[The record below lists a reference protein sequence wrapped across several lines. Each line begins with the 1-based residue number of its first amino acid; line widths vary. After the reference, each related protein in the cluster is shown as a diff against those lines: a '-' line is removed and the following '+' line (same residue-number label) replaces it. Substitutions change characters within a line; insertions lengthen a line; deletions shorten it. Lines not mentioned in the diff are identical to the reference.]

1 MPPPNSFSRP
11 GRIDARPSNVAYD
24 PTTGTGTG
32 RTARRS
38 MGSFS
43 GLNNYYALQDRTQP
57 AFASR
62 DGIYGMG
69 PSAEEESRVAT
80 RAGLMYN
87 PNAGAYVPDTLY
99 NRTTGYQNPYSRFG
113 AMQVNQPQEGATKPS
128 LTPQQQEWADAAK
141 AKSEG
146 NAMPTAGSL
155 ISHFLS
161 SLTRALGRGMQ
172 QAGEAKAASSTI
184 APNPYSG
191 TREQNIANA
200 KAAGKFDQ
208 VMNDYNAKYGPMGYT
223 MNEKG
228 EINRDMDKLKRDLA
242 DEKRLKR
249 GETLDVADIA
259 SPTGK
264 GKRVNITSPYGSG
277 SSILGRGTGPSIV
290 RDDFGNMVP
299 MKDYLERKRYVQA
312 TKGMV

>member
-1 MPPPNSFSRP
+1 M
-11 GRIDARPSNVAYD
+11 
-24 PTTGTGTG
+24 TGSGTG
-32 RTARRS
+32 RAAQRL
-38 MGSFS
+38 MGSFG
-43 GLNNYYALQDRTQP
+43 GLNNYYALQDRTRP
-57 AFASR
+57 AFAPS

-69 PSAEEESRVAT
+69 PSAEEESRAAT
-80 RAGLMYN
+80 RAGLMLN
-87 PNAGAYVPDTLY
+87 PNAGAYVNDTLY
-99 NRTTGYQNPYSRFG
+99 NRTKGYQNPPNPHSRFG
-113 AMQVNQPQEGATKPS
+113 AMPVNQPQEGAAKPS
-128 LTPQQQEWADAAK
+128 LTPQQQEWADAVGV
-141 AKSEG
+141 KSTQSP
-146 NAMPTAGSL
+146 APTGG
-155 ISHFLS
+155 I
-161 SLTRALGRGMQ
+161 
-172 QAGEAKAASSTI
+172 GESAFGPSAASLMTKTPM

-200 KAAGKFDQ
+200 KAAGKFGQ
-208 VMNDYNAKYGPMGYT
+208 IMADYNAKYGKMGYT

-264 GKRVNITSPYGSG
+264 GKRISITSPYGSG
-277 SSILGRGTGPSIV
+277 SSTLGRGTGPSTV

-299 MKDYLERKRYVQA
+299 MKDYLERKRYVQG